1 MSEGGAIGAREG
13 YDLWAPAY
21 DGFDNPMIALA
32 SRAIDAAA
40 LPVSGKRFLDIGCG
54 TGRNLAWALG
64 KGAAHIT
71 GLDGSPGM
79 LAQAREKLGADA
91 TLIERDL
98 SGDWGLAPAS
108 YDIACIS
115 LALEHFPQVAPL
127 IAQAAATL
135 APGGFLFVAEMH
147 ADLARGGTGAHF
159 EKDGKRHALP
169 SYGHDRAEFEAALK
183 AAGFMAAVFVD
194 WRADDHVA
202 AVPKL
207 AKHSGKSALLSLTAK
222 RA

>member
-1 MSEGGAIGAREG
+1 MSEGGGIGAREG

-79 LAQAREKLGADA
+79 LAQAREKLGSDA

-108 YDIACIS
+108 HDIACIS
-115 LALEHFPQVAPL
+115 LVLEHFPKVAPL
-127 IAQAAATL
+127 IAQTAATL

-169 SYGHDRAEFEAALK
+169 SYAHDRAEFEAALN
-183 AAGFMAAVFVD
+183 AAGFTDAVFVE

-207 AKHSGKSALLSLTAK
+207 AKHSGKSALLSLTAQ

>member
-1 MSEGGAIGAREG
+1 MSEGGALNAREG

-64 KGAAHIT
+64 KGAAHVT

-79 LAQAREKLGADA
+79 LDQARAKLGPRA
-91 TLIERDL
+91 TLIECDL
-98 SGDWGLAPAS
+98 SGDWRLAPAS
-108 YDIACIS
+108 HDVACIS
-115 LALEHFPQVAPL
+115 LVLEHFPAVAPL
-127 IAQAAATL
+127 IAQAAAAL
-135 APGGFLFVAEMH
+135 APGGTLFVAEMH

-159 EKDGKRHALP
+159 EKDGKRHVLP
-169 SYGHDRAEFEAALK
+169 SHGHDRAEFDAALN
-183 AAGFMAAVFVD
+183 AAGFADAVFVD
-194 WRADDHVA
+194 WRADDHAA

-207 AKHSGKSALLSLTAK
+207 AKHAGKSALLSLTAK
-222 RA
+222 RV

>member
-1 MSEGGAIGAREG
+1 MSEGGGIGAREG

-32 SRAIDAAA
+32 SLAIDTAA
-40 LPVSGKRFLDIGCG
+40 LPISGKRFLDIGCG
-54 TGRNLAWALG
+54 TGRNLAWARG
-64 KGAAHIT
+64 KGAAHVA

-79 LAQAREKLGADA
+79 LEQARAKLGPDA

-98 SGDWGLAPAS
+98 SGDWGVAPAS
-108 YDIACIS
+108 FDVACIS
-115 LALEHFPQVAPL
+115 LVLEHFPKVAPL
-127 IAQAAATL
+127 IAQAAAAL
-135 APGGFLFVAEMH
+135 VPGGALFVAEMH

-169 SYGHDRAEFEAALK
+169 SHGHDRAEFEAALR
-183 AAGFMAAVFVD
+183 AAGFADAVFIE
-194 WRADDHVA
+194 WRAHDHVA

-207 AKHSGKSALLSLTAK
+207 AKHAGKSALLSFTAK
-222 RA
+222 RR

>member
-1 MSEGGAIGAREG
+1 MIGAREG

-40 LPVSGKRFLDIGCG
+40 LPVPGKRFLDIGCG
-54 TGRNLAWALG
+54 TGRNLAWALL
-64 KGAAHIT
+64 KGAAQVT

-79 LAQAREKLGADA
+79 LDQARAKLGPDA
-91 TLIERDL
+91 ALIERDL
-98 SGDWGLAPAS
+98 AGDWGLAPAS

-115 LALEHFPQVAPL
+115 LVLEHFPKVAPL
-127 IAQAAATL
+127 IAQAAAAL
-135 APGGFLFVAEMH
+135 VPGGVLFVAEMH
-147 ADLARGGTGAHF
+147 VDLARGGTGAHF
-159 EKDGKRHALP
+159 EKDGRRHALP
-169 SYGHDRAEFEAALK
+169 SHGHDRAEFDGALK
-183 AAGFMAAVFVD
+183 AEGFTDAVFVE

-207 AKHSGKSALLSLTAK
+207 AKHAGKSALLSLTAK

>member
-1 MSEGGAIGAREG
+1 
-13 YDLWAPAY
+13 
-21 DGFDNPMIALA
+21 
-32 SRAIDAAA
+32 
-40 LPVSGKRFLDIGCG
+40 
-54 TGRNLAWALG
+54 
-64 KGAAHIT
+64 
-71 GLDGSPGM
+71 M

-115 LALEHFPQVAPL
+115 LVLEHFPQVAPL

>member
-1 MSEGGAIGAREG
+1 MIGAKEG

-32 SRAIDAAA
+32 SRAIDTAA

-54 TGRNLAWALG
+54 TGRNLAWALA
-64 KGAAHIT
+64 KGASHVT

-79 LAQAREKLGADA
+79 LEQARAKLGPNA

-98 SGDWGLAPAS
+98 SGAWGLAPAAH
-108 YDIACIS
+108 DVACIS
-115 LALEHFPQVAPL
+115 LVLEHFPKVSPL
-127 IAQAAATL
+127 IAQAAAALVSSGT
-135 APGGFLFVAEMH
+135 LFVAEMH

-169 SYGHDRAEFEAALK
+169 SHGHDRAEFETALK
-183 AAGFMAAVFVD
+183 TAGFIDAVFVD
-194 WRADDHVA
+194 WRADDHVG

-207 AKHSGKSALLSLTAK
+207 AKHTGKSALLSLTAR

>member
-1 MSEGGAIGAREG
+1 MIGAKEG

-54 TGRNLAWALG
+54 TGRNLAWALS
-64 KGAAHIT
+64 KGAAHVT

-79 LAQAREKLGADA
+79 LAQARAKLGPDA

-98 SGDWGLAPAS
+98 AGDWGLAPAA
-108 YDIACIS
+108 YDVACIS
-115 LALEHFPQVAPL
+115 LVLEHFPKVAPL
-127 IAQAAATL
+127 IAQAAA
-135 APGGFLFVAEMH
+135 AIVPGGTLFVAEMH
-147 ADLARGGTGAHF
+147 VDLARGGTGAHF

-169 SYGHDRAEFEAALK
+169 SYGHDRDEFDAALN
-183 AAGFMAAVFVD
+183 AAGFINAVFAD
-194 WRADDHVA
+194 WRADDHAA

>member
-1 MSEGGAIGAREG
+1 VIGAREG

-32 SRAIDAAA
+32 SRAIETAA

-54 TGRNLAWALG
+54 TGRNLAWALA
-64 KGAAHIT
+64 KGAVHVT

-79 LAQAREKLGADA
+79 LEQGRTKLGAGA

-98 SGDWGLAPAS
+98 SGDWGLAPAG

-115 LALEHFPQVAPL
+115 LVLEHFPKVAPL
-127 IAQAAATL
+127 IAQAATAL
-135 APGGFLFVAEMH
+135 VPGGTLFVAEMH

-169 SYGHDRAEFEAALK
+169 SYGHNRAEFDAALTV
-183 AAGFMAAVFVD
+183 AGFTDVVFGE
-194 WRADDHVA
+194 WRADDHVGA
-202 AVPKL
+202 IPKL
-207 AKHSGKSALLSLTAK
+207 AKHAGKSALLSLTAK
-222 RA
+222 RV

>member
-1 MSEGGAIGAREG
+1 MIGAREG

-54 TGRNLAWALG
+54 TGRNLAWALS
-64 KGAAHIT
+64 KDASHVT

-79 LAQAREKLGADA
+79 LEQARVKLGPDA

-98 SGDWGLAPAS
+98 SGAWGLAPAS
-108 YDIACIS
+108 HDIACIS
-115 LALEHFPQVAPL
+115 LVLEHFPKVAPL
-127 IAQAAATL
+127 IAQAAAAL
-135 APGGFLFVAEMH
+135 VPGGILFVAEMH

-169 SYGHDRAEFEAALK
+169 SHGHDRAEFEAALK
-183 AAGFMAAVFVD
+183 EAGFIDAVFVD
-194 WRADDHVA
+194 WRADDHVG

-207 AKHSGKSALLSLTAK
+207 AKHAGKSALLSLTAR